1 MRCAAQ
7 AGGTAQAGGHGATGA
22 CGLCTYAAEHM
33 VYIYLGKYI
42 VLLIKKN
49 GKAGRGHIHTLR
61 GLSVIVPRRA
71 FRRRN
76 IDHARTDVPAL
87 ATFTV
92 KP

>member
-42 VLLIKKN
+42 VLLIKKDRVFCESSYRTLLY
-49 GKAGRGHIHTLR
+49 GFTHI
-61 GLSVIVPRRA
+61 
-71 FRRRN
+71 
-76 IDHARTDVPAL
+76 
-87 ATFTV
+87 
-92 KP
+92 